1 MRGAKIYNIQAVYM
15 EGFAMY
21 VLGIGAANVDV
32 HGMSRAA
39 IVMRDSN
46 PGHLRTSAGGVTRN
60 VMENLA
66 RMGVGARMV
75 SALGCDLF
83 GELVRRESEAAG
95 LDMSGCLMLPGVTS
109 SAYVSIL
116 DERADMLVAMSD
128 MSVLEHVT
136 PEVIDSKRPLILG
149 AAAVVCDPCLP
160 AAALERIL
168 DAAGDVP
175 VFLDPVST
183 AYAHRAA
190 PFAGRFYGL
199 KPNSLELG
207 ILAGMDTDSDLGV
220 ERAAAALI
228 DRGAKCVAVSL
239 GERGCY
245 YADAAGNRFYR
256 ALRPVSEMRNATG
269 AGDAFLAGLVF
280 GFVRGYGP
288 EQAVDCALAAGH
300 IAVESDDT
308 ISREMSELL
317 LKYTIKNYSNN
328 P

>member
-1 MRGAKIYNIQAVYM
+1 
-15 EGFAMY
+15 MY

-136 PEVIDSKRPLILG
+136 PEVVDSKRALILG
-149 AAAVVCDPCLP
+149 AAAVVCDPCL
-160 AAALERIL
+160 
-168 DAAGDVP
+168 AGGGARA
-175 VFLDPVST
+175 DPGRRRGR
-183 AYAHRAA
+183 ARLPRPGQHRLRA
-190 PFAGRFYGL
+190 PR
-199 KPNSLELG
+199 
-207 ILAGMDTDSDLGV
+207 
-220 ERAAAALI
+220 RAI
-228 DRGAKCVAVSL
+228 RGALLRPQAQQPRARHPRRHGHGHATWAWSARPPRSYGARREVRRREPRRARLLLS
-239 GERGCY
+239 RTPR
-245 YADAAGNRFYR
+245 ANRFYR
-256 ALRPVSEMRNATG
+256 ALRPVERDAERHRRGGRLPRRAGIRLRARLRAPSRPWTAPSRRGISPWRATT
-269 AGDAFLAGLVF
+269 
-280 GFVRGYGP
+280 R
-288 EQAVDCALAAGH
+288 
-300 IAVESDDT
+300 
-308 ISREMSELL
+308 
-317 LKYTIKNYSNN
+317 
-328 P
+328 

>member
-1 MRGAKIYNIQAVYM
+1 
-15 EGFAMY
+15 MY

-66 RMGVGARMV
+66 RLGIDARMV
-75 SALGCDLF
+75 SVLGDDLF
-83 GELVRRESEAAG
+83 GHYVRSESEKAG
-95 LDMSGCLMLPGVTS
+95 LDMSGCLMLHDAGS

-128 MSVLEHVT
+128 MTVLGRLT
-136 PEVIDSKRPLILG
+136 PAVVDSKRDLICG
-149 AAAVVCDPCLP
+149 AAAVVCDPCLG
-160 AAALERIL
+160 ADTLERIL
-168 DAAGDVP
+168 DVAGDVP

-190 PFAGRFYGL
+190 PLAGRFYGL
-199 KPNSLELG
+199 KPNSLELA
-207 ILAGMDTDSDLGV
+207 ILAGMDVEDDAGL
-220 ERAAAALI
+220 ERAALSLI
-228 DRGAKCVAVSL
+228 ARGTKCVAVSL

-245 YADAAGNRFYR
+245 YADANGNRFYR
-256 ALRPVSEMRNATG
+256 ALRPVSEMKNATG
-269 AGDAFLAGLVF
+269 AGDAFLAGLVY
-280 GFVRGYGP
+280 GFAHEMSP
-288 EQAVDCALAAGH
+288 EDAVDCALAAGH

-308 ISREMSELL
+308 ISPEMSELL
-317 LKYTIKNYSNN
+317 LRYTIKNNRE
-328 P
+328 

>member
-1 MRGAKIYNIQAVYM
+1 MQTG
-15 EGFAMY
+15 Y

-46 PGHLRTSAGGVTRN
+46 PGHLSTSAGGVTRN

-66 RMGVGARMV
+66 RMGERAKMV
-75 SALGCDLF
+75 SVLGGDLF

-95 LDMSGCLMLPGVTS
+95 LDMSECLVLPGVHS

-128 MSVLEHVT
+128 MSVLEHLT
-136 PEVIDSKRPLILG
+136 PEVVNSKRDLILG

-160 AAALERIL
+160 AETLERIL
-168 DAAGDVP
+168 DTAGDVP

-190 PFAGRFYGL
+190 PLAGRFYGL
-199 KPNSLELG
+199 KPNSLELA
-207 ILAGMDTDSDLGV
+207 ILAGMDADTDEGI

-228 DRGAKCVAVSL
+228 GRGAKCVAVSL

-245 YADAAGNRFYR
+245 YADAAGRRFYR
-256 ALRPVSEMRNATG
+256 ALRPVAEMRNATG
-269 AGDAFLAGLVF
+269 AGDAFLAGLVH
-280 GFVRGYGP
+280 GFVRGYEP
-288 EQAVDCALAAGH
+288 ERAVDCALAAGH
-300 IAVESDDT
+300 AAVESDYT
-308 ISREMSELL
+308 ISREMSAEKLRE
-317 LKYTIKNYSNN
+317 IIDNYSL
-328 P
+328 

>member
-1 MRGAKIYNIQAVYM
+1 
-15 EGFAMY
+15 MY

-66 RMGVGARMV
+66 RLGVEARMV
-75 SALGCDLF
+75 SALGDDLF
-83 GELVRRESEAAG
+83 GDLVRRESAAAG
-95 LDMSGCLMLPGVTS
+95 LDMSECITLPGVTS
-109 SAYVSIL
+109 SCYVSIL

-136 PEVIDSKRPLILG
+136 PAAVDSKRALIRG

-160 AAALERIL
+160 AETLESIL
-168 DAAGDVP
+168 DNAGEVP

-183 AYAHRAA
+183 AYAHRAQ
-190 PFAGRFYGL
+190 PLAGRFYGL
-199 KPNSLELG
+199 KPNRMELA
-207 ILAGMDTDSDLGV
+207 ILAGMDTDTDAGI
-220 ERAAAALI
+220 ERAADALI
-228 DRGAKCVAVSL
+228 ERGTKCVAVSL

-269 AGDAFLAGLVF
+269 AGDAFLAGLVC
-280 GFVRGYGP
+280 GFVTGLS
-288 EQAVDCALAAGH
+288 AADSVDCALAAGH
-300 IAVESDDT
+300 IAVESDLT
-308 ISREMSELL
+308 ISPEMSAARLREVLGEFRQ
-317 LKYTIKNYSNN
+317 
-328 P
+328 

>member
-1 MRGAKIYNIQAVYM
+1 
-15 EGFAMY
+15 MY

-66 RMGVGARMV
+66 RLGVDARMV
-75 SALGCDLF
+75 SALGDDLF
-83 GELVRRESEAAG
+83 GELVRRESAAAG
-95 LDMSGCLMLPGVTS
+95 LDMSESLTLPGVSS

-128 MSVLEHVT
+128 MSVLERLT
-136 PEVIDSKRPLILG
+136 PEVVASKRGLIQN

-160 AAALERIL
+160 AETLESIL
-168 DAAGDVP
+168 DEAGDVP

-190 PFAGRFYGL
+190 PLAGRFYGL
-199 KPNSLELG
+199 KPNSLELA
-207 ILAGMDTDSDLGV
+207 ILAGMETDTDEAM
-220 ERAAAALI
+220 ERAALSLI
-228 DRGAKCVAVSL
+228 ERGTKCVAVSL

-256 ALRPVSEMRNATG
+256 ALRPVNEMRNATG
-269 AGDAFLAGLVF
+269 AGDAFLAGLVYA
-280 GFVRGYGP
+280 FVQGYEP
-288 EQAVDCALAAGH
+288 QRAVDCALAAGLL
-300 IAVESDDT
+300 AVESDLT
-308 ISREMSELL
+308 I
-317 LKYTIKNYSNN
+317 N
-328 P
+328 PDISAENLRLAILEYQPLRYDL

>member
-1 MRGAKIYNIQAVYM
+1 
-15 EGFAMY
+15 MY

-66 RMGVGARMV
+66 RLGVGAKMV
-75 SALGCDLF
+75 SALGDDLF
-83 GELVRRESEAAG
+83 GELVRHDSMSAG
-95 LDMSGCLMLPGVTS
+95 LDMSECLTLPGVS
-109 SAYVSIL
+109 SSSYVSIL

-128 MSVLEHVT
+128 MSVLEHIT
-136 PEVIDSKRPLILG
+136 PEVVDSKLDLIRG

-160 AAALERIL
+160 QITLERIL
-168 DAAGDVP
+168 DDAGDVP

-183 AYAHRAA
+183 AYAHRVV
-190 PFAGRFYGL
+190 PLAGRFYGL
-199 KPNSLELG
+199 KPNRMELA
-207 ILAGMDTDSDLGV
+207 ILAGMDTDSDSAIEAAVDILL
-220 ERAAAALI
+220 ER
-228 DRGAKCVAVSL
+228 GTKCVAVSL

-245 YADAAGNRFYR
+245 FADAKGNRFYR

-269 AGDAFLAGLVF
+269 AGDSFLAGLVY
-280 GFVRGYGP
+280 GFVHEYEALR
-288 EQAVDCALAAGH
+288 AVDCALAAGLL
-300 IAVESDDT
+300 AVESDMT
-308 ISREMSELL
+308 INPDMSAENLRL
-317 LKYTIKNYSNN
+317 AIQEYQ